1 MNNSTIVHGEAEEE
15 LRLPTRGASPIEDDD
30 DEDEADFDDGDNED
44 DESIA
49 QTPSSRWIAHA
60 GFSSSRWWL
69 S

>member
-1 MNNSTIVHGEAEEE
+1 MNSSTIVHGEAEEE
-15 LRLPTRGASPIEDDD
+15 LRLPTREASPIDDD
-30 DEDEADFDDGDNED
+30 DDDEADFDDDED

-49 QTPSSRWIAHA
+49 RTPWGRWIAHA